1 MTGRGGKR
9 RIDFSSVAGA
19 ARGWF
24 AGAVTQH
31 PDGLED
37 LVARAG
43 IARRLHLTRARLERA
58 VATPGFPAPIGRL
71 GTQIVW
77 RWSDVRAWAEG
88 AEGRPE
94 GPTTEGMRLAGIRDR
109 FRGAGFRLKIAPDPA
124 GGWQAV
130 RVAPG
135 RPSSTG
141 QAFSGATA
149 LEAAERA
156 LEWLETHH

>member
-1 MTGRGGKR
+1 VGE
-9 RIDFSSVAGA
+9 
-19 ARGWF
+19 
-24 AGAVTQH
+24 H
-31 PDGLED
+31 PDGLQD
-37 LVARAG
+37 LVTRAA
-43 IARRLHLTRARLERA
+43 IARRLHLTRSRVDRA
-58 VATPGFPAPIGRL
+58 VAASGFPAPIGRL
-71 GTQIVW
+71 GAQVVW

-94 GPTTEGMRLAGIRDR
+94 GPTSEGMRLAGIRDR
-109 FRGAGFRLKIAPDPA
+109 FRGAGFRLKIAPDPS

-141 QAFSGATA
+141 QAFHGETA
-149 LEAAERA
+149 LEAAETA

>member
-1 MTGRGGKR
+1 VG
-9 RIDFSSVAGA
+9 
-19 ARGWF
+19 
-24 AGAVTQH
+24 QH

-37 LVARAG
+37 LVTRTG
-43 IARRLHLTRARLERA
+43 IGRRLHLTRARRDRA
-58 VATPGFPAPIGRL
+58 VDAPGFPAPVGRL
-71 GTQIVW
+71 GSQVVW
-77 RWSDVRAWAEG
+77 RWADVRAWAEG

-94 GPTTEGMRLAGIRDR
+94 GPTAEGMRLAGIRDR

-135 RPSSTG
+135 RRSATG
-141 QAFSGATA
+141 QVFRGNNAI
-149 LEAAERA
+149 EAAERA

>member
-1 MTGRGGKR
+1 V
-9 RIDFSSVAGA
+9 DE
-19 ARGWF
+19 
-24 AGAVTQH
+24 H
-31 PDGLED
+31 PDGLPD
-37 LVARAG
+37 LVTRARIG
-43 IARRLHLTRARLERA
+43 RRLQLTRARRDRA
-58 VATPGFPAPIGRL
+58 VDAAGFPAPIGRL
-71 GTQIVW
+71 GSQVVW

-94 GPTTEGMRLAGIRDR
+94 GPTPVGMRLAGIRDR
-109 FRGAGFRLKIAPDPA
+109 FRGAGFRLKIAPDPG

-141 QAFSGATA
+141 QVFRGDTA
-149 LEAAERA
+149 IEAAERA

>member
-1 MTGRGGKR
+1 MT
-9 RIDFSSVAGA
+9 
-19 ARGWF
+19 
-24 AGAVTQH
+24 
-31 PDGLED
+31 
-37 LVARAG
+37 RAG
-43 IARRLHLTRARLERA
+43 IARRLHLTRAQLDRA
-58 VATPGFPAPIGRL
+58 VAATGFPEPVGRL
-71 GTQIVW
+71 GSQIVW
-77 RWSDVRAWAEG
+77 RWAEVRAWAEA

-94 GPTTEGMRLAGIRDR
+94 GPTPEGMRLAGIRDR

-135 RPSSTG
+135 RRASTG
-141 QAFSGATA
+141 QAFTGDTA

>member
-1 MTGRGGKR
+1 LRPA
-9 RIDFSSVAGA
+9 AGA
-19 ARGWF
+19 CF
-24 AGAVTQH
+24 AGGVSEH

-37 LVARAG
+37 LVTRARIG
-43 IARRLHLTRARLERA
+43 RRLHLTRARLERA
-58 VATPGFPAPIGRL
+58 VAAPGFPAPIGRL
-71 GTQIVW
+71 GEQLVW
-77 RWSDVRAWAEG
+77 RWSDVRTWAEG

-94 GPTTEGMRLAGIRDR
+94 GPTSEGMRLAGIRDR

-141 QAFSGATA
+141 QVFRGATA
-149 LEAAERA
+149 IDAAERA

>member
-1 MTGRGGKR
+1 M
-9 RIDFSSVAGA
+9 SE
-19 ARGWF
+19 
-24 AGAVTQH
+24 H

-37 LVARAG
+37 LV
-43 IARRLHLTRARLERA
+43 TRARIGRRLQLTVARTDRA
-58 VATPGFPAPIGRL
+58 IASTGFPAPLGRL
-71 GTQIVW
+71 GSQVVW
-77 RWSDVRAWAEG
+77 RWADVRAWAER

-94 GPTTEGMRLAGIRDR
+94 GPTPEGMRLAGVRDR

-130 RVAPG
+130 RVAAG
-135 RPSSTG
+135 QPSSAG
-141 QAFSGATA
+141 QVFRGDTA

>member
-1 MTGRGGKR
+1 MS
-9 RIDFSSVAGA
+9 DLLA
-19 ARGWF
+19 AHLPPSPRAWF
-24 AGAVTQH
+24 PGAVGEH
-31 PDGLED
+31 PDGLSD
-37 LVARAG
+37 LVTRAA
-43 IARRLHLTRARLERA
+43 ISRRLHLSRARLERA
-58 VATPGFPAPIGRL
+58 VAAPGFPDPIGRL
-71 GTQIVW
+71 GSQVVW
-77 RWSDVRAWAEG
+77 RWADVRGWAER

-94 GPTTEGMRLAGIRDR
+94 GPTPEAMRLAGIRDR

-135 RPSSTG
+135 RRSSTG
-141 QAFSGATA
+141 QSFSGDTA